1 MTRCQNCGYE
11 VQTRA
16 AMGEGTQRAK
26 LKKSLTLNDSAIAQ
40 IIFESEKPL
49 TVKQVQGIL
58 YKKEIRRQQR
68 REKIPSGP
76 WNYHQV
82 QIVLSTLLGLSIA
95 AMSKTEEFWNKDQE
109 PGATPT
115 PRYFMTAEQTKRFQE
130 ILLREG
136 RIQLSLHSRAVICPK
151 CGAIIR

>member
-26 LKKSLTLNDSAIAQ
+26 LKKSLTLNDLAIAQ

-58 YKKEIRRQQR
+58 YKKEIKRQQR
-68 REKIPSGP
+68 REKIPSGS

-82 QIVLSTLLGLSIA
+82 QIVLSMLLGAGLA
-95 AMSKTEEFWNKDQE
+95 TMSKTTEFWDE
-109 PGATPT
+109 HGPGATPT
-115 PRYFMTAEQTKRFQE
+115 PRYFMEPKQAETFQE
-130 ILLREG
+130 IFLRQG
-136 RIQLSLHSRAVICPK
+136 KIQLCLQSRLSI
-151 CGAIIR
+151 